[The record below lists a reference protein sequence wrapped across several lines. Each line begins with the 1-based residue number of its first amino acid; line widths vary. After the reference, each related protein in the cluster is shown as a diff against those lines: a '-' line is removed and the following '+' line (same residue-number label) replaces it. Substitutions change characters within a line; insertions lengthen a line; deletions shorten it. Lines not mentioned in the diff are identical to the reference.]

1 MWKIKSPV
9 EDNMLFEKIKNA
21 DLILTLQF
29 IHNKSWQGKRVLISI
44 FPGGSNDKESICN
57 AGDWGSIPG
66 LEDSPGE
73 GNGYPLQYSCL
84 ETSWTK
90 EQGGL
95 QSVGLQRVGHN
106 WETIMNNHQ
115 PKKKKKDRFQRQ
127 NNCLKQQKALHSSL
141 KKRYPDFNRD
151 SLRMVRFRCFWFS
164 LLQFSRPSKIL
175 QRS

>member
-1 MWKIKSPV
+1 
-9 EDNMLFEKIKNA
+9 MLFEKIKNA

-44 FPGGSNDKESICN
+44 FPGGSDDKESICN

-84 ETSWTK
+84 ENSWTK

-115 PKKKKKDRFQRQ
+115 PKKKKKRIDFRDRIIVW
-127 NNCLKQQKALHSSL
+127 NNRKHYTLPW
-141 KKRYPDFNRD
+141 RRD
-151 SLRMVRFRCFWFS
+151 I
-164 LLQFSRPSKIL
+164 QIL
-175 QRS
+175 IEIHLGW